1 MQTQTD
7 ILSVE
12 QMNAIELLALGKT
25 DQETADAV
33 GVTRQTVNKWRN
45 HDSDFEVALNLKRQ
59 ELWAG
64 HADELRSHVSRAL
77 EVLAEDM
84 EANDLRLRQAAA
96 VQILRAAG
104 MYGLGAPQ
112 GHTDPAWIDM
122 LSSMRL

>member
-1 MQTQTD
+1 MKTQTD
-7 ILSVE
+7 MSVE
-12 QMNAIELLALGKT
+12 QMNAIELLALGRT
-25 DQETADAV
+25 DQEAADTV

-45 HDSDFEVALNLKRQ
+45 HDTRFEVALNLKRQ

-64 HADELRSHVSRAL
+64 HADALRAMVSRAL

-84 EANDLRLRQAAA
+84 GADDLRLRQTAA

-112 GHTDPAWIDM
+112 GETNELLAEMGSI
-122 LSSMRL
+122 LR